1 MGEIQVVATNPKA
14 RHDYHIEDT
23 FEAGMVLV
31 GTEVKA
37 LRERRVNLRDS
48 FGRISGEE
56 IFLHNC
62 HISPYSHGNITNH
75 DPLRTRKLLLHHR
88 EINRLIGKTQ
98 QKGYT
103 LVALKIYFKRGR
115 AKIELGLGR
124 GKKAADKRETIKAR
138 MAKREMDRALKGV
151 SR

>member
-1 MGEIQVVATNPKA
+1 MAEILVVATNPKA
-14 RHDYHIEDT
+14 RHDYHIEET

-37 LRERRVNLRDS
+37 LRERRVTLRDS

-62 HISPYSHGNITNH
+62 HINPYSHGNITNH
-75 DPLRTRKLLLHHR
+75 DPLRTRKLLLHQR

-98 QKGYT
+98 QRGYS
-103 LVALKIYFKRGR
+103 LVALKIYFKRGK
-115 AKIELGLGR
+115 AKIEMGLGR